1 MADVDSTMQILA
13 AWLDEH
19 GYQPTDGRFAREI
32 YLDYDPARP
41 EEGVTEMQLPVRPVR
56 RSSDR

>member
-1 MADVDSTMQILA
+1 MQILA